1 MKVNADDEVLNDT
14 IFYMR
19 KRFSKGLY
27 IDRKADFEVYLEKLK
42 TINTKSYGKAKNN
55 NNKKTS

>member
-1 MKVNADDEVLNDT
+1 MNNIDDEVLNDT

-27 IDRKADFEVYLEKLK
+27 IDRKGDFELYLEKLK
-42 TINTKSYGKAKNN
+42 TINTKNYGKAKKNN
-55 NNKKTS
+55 HEKSS